1 MTAPGAPPAGRP
13 QAVLFDLDG
22 TLIDS
27 APDLAGAA
35 NDMREARGLPR
46 LPLAHFRPM
55 VGSGARGMV
64 ARALGVGPDDAQFIA
79 LRDEFLQRYEARMTR
94 ETRWSRAMSLGLA
107 ALIAAANTVVLVLLI
122 RKLVE
127 GKASDGNAL
136 LIGSAQVWL
145 TNVVAYALL
154 YWQLDRGGAVART
167 QQDRELLPA
176 ADFRFSQDENDDAIV
191 EVAKGSSKNADWV
204 PTLVDYLYVSITNS
218 TAFSPTDTMP
228 LTSRAKAL
236 MALESVSAL
245 VLSVVV
251 IAHGVGSLK

>member
-1 MTAPGAPPAGRP
+1 MRRTARHERRG
-13 QAVLFDLDG
+13 
-22 TLIDS
+22 
-27 APDLAGAA
+27 
-35 NDMREARGLPR
+35 EARLPAVIATLVAISLYAALPSR
-46 LPLAHFRPM
+46 L
-55 VGSGARGMV
+55 V
-64 ARALGVGPDDAQFIA
+64 VGPRIVLPA
-79 LRDEFLQRYEARMTR
+79 LEVVLLLALVAVNPVRMTR
-94 ETRWSRAMSLGLA
+94 ETRWSREVSLGLA

-127 GKASDGNAL
+127 GSASDGNAL
-136 LIGSAQVWL
+136 LVGSAQVWL
-145 TNVVAYALL
+145 TNVIAYALL

-191 EVAKGSSKNADWV
+191 EVAKGSSKRADWV